1 MLPSHRK
8 KSCSVVFFFCSLS
21 IIPKTQTLKS
31 GDILE
36 SKVTICSLTPSA
48 HVKENSTSHPD
59 QSEACKWN
67 YLLEFFCAGGKTNFG
82 CSIGKSFGLQGLL
95 SAHQI
100 FKWVGIAGGG
110 VVWREAAKILATL
123 GRGGGGIITNEMLLR
138 WGVLCFSRQMLR

>member
-8 KSCSVVFFFCSLS
+8 KSCSVVFFCSLNHS
-21 IIPKTQTLKS
+21 KNS
-31 GDILE
+31 DIKIRGHIRKL
-36 SKVTICSLTPSA
+36 SNNCSLTPSA